1 MVSLLFLHHG
11 KTLVVDHLIKEDVY
25 ALIIVLRIQLN
36 LVMLALA
43 ASQSHSQLLL

>member
-11 KTLVVDHLIKEDVY
+11 KTLVVDYLVKEDVH